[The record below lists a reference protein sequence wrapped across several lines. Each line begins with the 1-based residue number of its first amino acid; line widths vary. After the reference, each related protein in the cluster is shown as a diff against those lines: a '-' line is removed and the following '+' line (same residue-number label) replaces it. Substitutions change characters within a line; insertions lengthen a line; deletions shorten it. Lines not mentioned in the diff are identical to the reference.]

1 MPIKVQNDL
10 PARQVVVDE
19 NIFVMDENRATTQDI
34 RPLKIAILNLMPLK
48 EATEVDLLRSLSN
61 TPLQLDLT
69 FLTTASYVGTNTA
82 KSHLDQFYRTFEDV
96 KNEKFDGLIIT
107 GAPVE
112 QMEFE
117 EVLYWEELKR
127 IMDWSETNV
136 TSTLHICWGAQ
147 AALFYHYGIQK
158 IDLPKKLFGLFRHKV
173 MNRREPLVRGF
184 DDEFF
189 MPHSRHTTVSRDD
202 IAANPEL
209 TIMAESEEAGVFLVM
224 AKEGRQIF
232 MMGHPEYDRM
242 TLDREYKRDMAKGLP
257 IEIPK
262 NYYPNDDPNE
272 RPLLLWRAHANTLYT
287 NWVNYYVY
295 QATPYDVDAIGNK

>member
-189 MPHSRHTTVSRDD
+189 MPHSRHTTVSRDA